1 MNQSETI
8 TKLAAA
14 LVAAHSEVENAVKD
28 SQNPFFKSNYA
39 SLNSVL
45 GTVKPVFGR
54 HGLVVVQMPSEAADG
69 FTGLESIILHESG
82 EWISQTAAAP
92 IPIKYTSDGEP
103 RPPDA
108 QSVGSA
114 ITYLRR
120 YSLAALAGITQED
133 DDGNAASN
141 YAPDKT
147 PRGGLDRKMS
157 CPQPGCG
164 SNLWNNIEDKKTKPG
179 SKNPDLKCS
188 NKECGWAVWLDAW
201 SIALE
206 GATKTAFEAEF
217 IDEKRRD
224 RIFIRIED
232 LDVESMVRTQKFLN
246 ELTA

>member
-1 MNQSETI
+1 MNQSESI
-8 TKLAAA
+8 SKLAAA
-14 LVAAHSEVENAVKD
+14 LVAAHAEVENATKD

-45 GTVKPVFGR
+45 GTIKPVFER
-54 HGLVVVQMPSEAADG
+54 HGLAVVQLPSEAADG

-82 EWISQTAAAP
+82 EWISQVAAAP
-92 IPIKYTSDGEP
+92 IPIKYTSDSEP

-147 PRGGLDRKMS
+147 SRGGLDRRMQ
-157 CPQPGCG
+157 CPQTDCG

-179 SKNPDLKCS
+179 SKSPDLKCS
-188 NKECGWAVWLDAW
+188 NKECGWAVWLDSW
-201 SIALE
+201 SDVLI
-206 GATKTAFEAEF
+206 GEAEAACKAEY

-224 RIFIRIED
+224 KIIMRVQD
-232 LDVESMVRTQKFLN
+232 LDVEAMVLAQKFLN
-246 ELTA
+246 ELTG

>member
-1 MNQSETI
+1 MNQSESI
-8 TKLAAA
+8 SKLAAA
-14 LVAAHSEVENAVKD
+14 LVAAHAEVENATKD

-45 GTVKPVFGR
+45 GTIKPVFQR
-54 HGLVVVQMPSEAADG
+54 HGLAVVQLPSEAADG

-82 EWISQTAAAP
+82 EWISQVAAAP

-147 PRGGLDRKMS
+147 PRGGLDRRMK
-157 CPQPGCG
+157 CPQADCG

-179 SKNPDLKCS
+179 SKSPDLKCS
-188 NKECGWAVWLDAW
+188 NKECGWAVWLDSW
-201 SIALE
+201 SDVLI
-206 GATKTAFEAEF
+206 GEAEAAF
-217 IDEKRRD
+217 GSEYIDEKRRD
-224 RIFIRIED
+224 KIIMRVQD
-232 LDVESMVRTQKFLN
+232 LDVEAMVLAQKFLN
-246 ELTA
+246 ELTG